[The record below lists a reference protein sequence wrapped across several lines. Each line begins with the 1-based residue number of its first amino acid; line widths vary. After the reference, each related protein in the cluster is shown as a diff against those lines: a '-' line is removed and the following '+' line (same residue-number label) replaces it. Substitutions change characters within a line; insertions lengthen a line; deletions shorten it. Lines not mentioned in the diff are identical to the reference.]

1 MRILG
6 ISCSPRRLGNTA
18 VLVNTVLEAAKERG
32 GRLVQTELVL
42 LDSSKDLRRC
52 DGADAC
58 HTPTWR
64 MCTITEDDI
73 YPVLGKMIDADAI
86 VLGCPVYNGVV
97 TSEFATL
104 AGRTNCLTT
113 DIETGTSLLEGKLG
127 GAIAVGQYPRHEQV
141 RGGGQAF
148 VLRAIGALLGSHS
161 VDVVE
166 PEPGHIGIS
175 ACSVTTEPGIVIQTD
190 ERAVAQA
197 RQLGGSLVVRLKT
210 GATD

>member
-42 LDSSKDLRRC
+42 LDSS
-52 DGADAC
+52 C